1 MITIKSKSELD
12 RMRRAGRIVA
22 KFLKEVEAQVKPG
35 VTTAELDKFAE
46 NLIRSE
52 KGIPAFKGYH
62 GFPATICASVNDEV
76 VHGMPG
82 KRVLKEGD
90 VIGVDVGAI
99 VEGFYADAARTF
111 AVGKVDP
118 AVLKLMRVTRES
130 LEAGIR
136 AVKPGNRISDISHAV
151 EQAVKPHG
159 YGIVRQ
165 YVGHGIG
172 SQLHEEPQ
180 IPNYGK
186 PGQGAEIK
194 PGMAFAIEPM
204 VNAGTHE
211 TKLLKDGWT
220 VVTADGKPSAHFE
233 NTVIVT
239 ENGAELITQDA

>member
-1 MITIKSKSELD
+1 MITVKSQSELD
-12 RMRRAGRIVA
+12 RMRRAGKILA
-22 KFLKEVEAQVKPG
+22 KFLREVEAQIRPG
-35 VTTAELDKFAE
+35 VTTAELDRFAE
-46 NLIRSE
+46 QLILKE
-52 KGIPAFKGYH
+52 KGTPAFKGYH

-82 KRVLKEGD
+82 KRKLNEGD

-99 VEGFYADAARTF
+99 VDGFYADAARTF
-111 AVGKVDP
+111 AVGKVGDDL
-118 AVLKLMRVTRES
+118 LKLMRVTREA

-151 EQAVKPHG
+151 EEVIRPHG

-180 IPNYGK
+180 IPNFGK
-186 PGQGAEIK
+186 PHQGAEIK

-211 TKLLKDGWT
+211 VKLLKDGWT
-220 VVTADGKPSAHFE
+220 VVTADGRPSAHFE

-239 ENGAELITQDA
+239 ETGAELITQNA

>member
-1 MITIKSKSELD
+1 MITIKSKSEQD
-12 RMRRAGRIVA
+12 RMRRAGKIVA
-22 KFLKEVEAQVKPG
+22 QFLRDVEFQVRPG
-35 VTTAELDKFAE
+35 VTTADLDRFAE
-46 NLIRSE
+46 KFILSQ

-62 GFPATICASVNDEV
+62 GFPASICASVNEEV
-76 VHGMPG
+76 VHGIPG
-82 KRVLKEGD
+82 KRKLAEGD
-90 VIGVDVGAI
+90 VIGVDVGVI
-99 VEGFYADAARTF
+99 VDGFYADAARTF
-111 AVGKVDP
+111 GVGRIDEDRV
-118 AVLKLMRVTRES
+118 KLMRVTREA

-136 AVKPGNRISDISHAV
+136 AVRPGNRISDISHAV
-151 EQAVKPHG
+151 EQAIKPHG

-186 PGQGAEIK
+186 PHQGAEIK

-233 NTVIVT
+233 NTVLVT
-239 ENGAELITQDA
+239 ETGAELITQDA

>member
-1 MITIKSKSELD
+1 
-12 RMRRAGRIVA
+12 MRRAGKILA
-22 KFLKEVEAQVKPG
+22 SFFKEVEARVQPG
-35 VTTAELDKFAE
+35 ATTAELDRFAE
-46 NLIRSE
+46 QFILSQ
-52 KGIPAFKGYH
+52 KAKPAFKGYH

-82 KRVLKEGD
+82 KRKLADGD
-90 VIGVDVGAI
+90 VIGIDVGAI

-111 AVGKVDP
+111 AVGKVSEDT
-118 AVLKLMRVTRES
+118 LKLMRVTRES
-130 LEAGIR
+130 LDAGIR

-151 EQAVKPHG
+151 EQAILPHG

-186 PGQGAEIK
+186 PRQGAEIK

-204 VNAGTHE
+204 VNAGTQDV
-211 TKLLKDGWT
+211 KLLKDGWT
-220 VVTADGKPSAHFE
+220 VVTADGRPSAHFE
-233 NTVIVT
+233 NTVLVT
-239 ENGAELITQDA
+239 ETGAELITQDA